1 VSFIYESFFSGATLI
16 ELIPLIGTTLTIAL
30 ANGLLLM
37 VDAAFSSIPED
48 QVNYLAQTDNTYAK
62 LKKFLKRREK
72 IITSNLFVAEVVPI
86 VGGSQLHRIQNAIVL
101 SRPQEIIVEV
111 VSILVII
118 QFAAIFKSLGY
129 KYPKEVAVNSVFA
142 LKIISSLIS
151 PVSTLIE
158 KLAHTI
164 VGDLDRERFI
174 QESILREDL
183 ERGQDLGI
191 IDELEHGFIE
201 NAFQFSENSVASVM
215 TFMDQIFA
223 IHRDQ
228 LYTIDDILTQFDS
241 AHSRVPIVSYNN
253 LKIECSG
260 YILTK
265 ELHLGILSV
274 FKELPEKFTFNQLVE
289 LVKSSQF
296 KNQINLYKASTINEG
311 ESISKVWKLFTTKQ
325 IAEKKT
331 NYSSLALVEHQ
342 QSRQLLGI
350 VTLTDLLQ
358 ELVGEPLYDED
369 DVEPPKV
376 LSLPPA
382 SVLKQ

>member
-1 VSFIYESFFSGATLI
+1 VSFIYECFFSSTTLI
-16 ELIPLIGTTLTIAL
+16 ELIPLIVTTLAIGL
-30 ANGLLLM
+30 VNGLLLM

-72 IITSNLFVAEVVPI
+72 IITSNLFLAEVVPI
-86 VGGSQLHRIQNAIVL
+86 VGGSQLHRIQNAIEL
-101 SRPQEIIVEV
+101 NRPQEIIVEV
-111 VSILVII
+111 LSILVII

-129 KYPKEVAVNSVFA
+129 KYPKEVAVNSVFT
-142 LKIISSLIS
+142 LKIISNLIS

-158 KLAHTI
+158 KLAHRI

-223 IHRDQ
+223 IHRDRQ
-228 LYTIDDILTQFDS
+228 YTIEDILTQFDS

-274 FKELPEKFTFNQLVE
+274 FKELPEKFTFGQLVE
-289 LVKSSQF
+289 LVKSSRF
-296 KNQINLYKASTINEG
+296 KNQINLYKASTINED
-311 ESISKVWKLFTTKQ
+311 ESISKVWTLFTTKQ

-331 NYSSLALVEHQ
+331 NYSSLALVEHK

-382 SVLKQ
+382 SNVR